1 LVEIGPGHQP
11 RELLLTSAD
20 PASQLPHHLIADHL
34 VLVGHDQMTVAGR
47 ARDLEA
53 SRLEEAAPL
62 MSALEN
68 RNLPPNPEEG
78 TDPCLLARVHG
89 MAEMIQP
96 VDRVPRS
103 PLHRTHS
110 ANVRGPAAMPASS
123 PNNRSSAL
131 TLRRFQR

>member
-1 LVEIGPGHQP
+1 
-11 RELLLTSAD
+11 
-20 PASQLPHHLIADHL
+20 
-34 VLVGHDQMTVAGR
+34 GHDQMTVAGR

-62 MSALEN
+62 IPALED
-68 RNLPPNPEEG
+68 RNLSPDPKKSPN
-78 TDPCLLARVHG
+78 PCLLARVHG

-110 ANVRGPAAMPASS
+110 ANVRGPVAMPASS